1 MPHYSVTNL
10 NTQYIKNRQDRYASL
25 PAIDS
30 LMNFISITLTSN
42 AKNNG
47 INSTIASLI
56 AMSFIVGLNG
66 SKLIII
72 FTYLSETV
80 YLNNI
85 II

>member
-1 MPHYSVTNL
+1 MT
-10 NTQYIKNRQDRYASL
+10 
-25 PAIDS
+25 
-30 LMNFISITLTSN
+30 FTSN

-72 FTYLSETV
+72 FTYPS
-80 YLNNI
+80 I
-85 II
+85 IHLYNYINKMTAKIL

>member
-1 MPHYSVTNL
+1 MPFYSVTNL

-30 LMNFISITLTSN
+30 LINFISMTLISK

-47 INSTIASLI
+47 IKSTIVSLI

-66 SKLIII
+66 SKSIII
-72 FTYLSETV
+72 FTYLYATS
-80 YLNNI
+80 YLYSLI
-85 II
+85 

>member
-1 MPHYSVTNL
+1 M
-10 NTQYIKNRQDRYASL
+10 
-25 PAIDS
+25 
-30 LMNFISITLTSN
+30 TLTSN

-72 FTYLSETV
+72 FTYPS
-80 YLNNI
+80 I
-85 II
+85 IRLFL